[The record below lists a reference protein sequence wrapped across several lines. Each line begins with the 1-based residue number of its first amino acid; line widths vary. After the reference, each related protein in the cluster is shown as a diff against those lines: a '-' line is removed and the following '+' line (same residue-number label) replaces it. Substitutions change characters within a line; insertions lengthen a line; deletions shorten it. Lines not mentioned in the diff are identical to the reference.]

1 MSTDIAHIIKG
12 KPKDLG
18 SNFIIRRS
26 LPQAQ
31 KRMVGPFIFWD
42 HMGPVEINKD
52 RHMVVRSHPHI
63 GLSTLTW
70 LFSGKIDHRDSLGNE
85 QTIFPGEVNWM
96 TAGKGIAHSERSQVF
111 DDDSYTLEGI
121 QLWVALPKELEDIEP
136 SFYHCES
143 SKLPKHIAEGIE
155 FTLIAGESFGLK
167 SPVPVNSKLF
177 YLSGKIARGASF
189 EFHVESECEGAIYVV
204 QGSLRL
210 EEVVADESTLV
221 VLKPGRPIRFSAEED
236 SIFLIFGGEIYPEP
250 RHIWWNFV
258 SSDPE
263 KIEQAKKLW
272 KEQGFDPVIHET
284 DFTPLPG
291 PA

>member
-42 HMGPVEINKD
+42 HMGPVEIKKD

-143 SKLPKHIAEGIE
+143 SKLPKHIAEGLE

-167 SPVPVNSKLF
+167 SPVL
-177 YLSGKIARGASF
+177 LSSSTFRVRLQGARVLSSTWNQNAKEPFTLYRAPSGWKRW
-189 EFHVESECEGAIYVV
+189 
-204 QGSLRL
+204 LRM
-210 EEVVADESTLV
+210 
-221 VLKPGRPIRFSAEED
+221 RP
-236 SIFLIFGGEIYPEP
+236 L
-250 RHIWWNFV
+250 WWF
-258 SSDPE
+258 
-263 KIEQAKKLW
+263 
-272 KEQGFDPVIHET
+272 
-284 DFTPLPG
+284 
-291 PA
+291 